1 MLVCSPVQ
9 AIPGVEHLVQ
19 ISNFLNQKNPIS
31 IYFCHCLTRKI
42 KAINQLIKLVVSSH
56 SQHKA
61 EWLFTIFKFWTWLR
75 PPWESRVLRVTPG
88 SLAVKRT
95 PHPFSSPSPQPHS
108 LPAQKTWSR
117 IMQIWQVCRVS
128 PDRTCHKSFQTGAFS
143 VPSPNSS
150 FWEKLSEQQL
160 LLPLLS

>member
-1 MLVCSPVQ
+1 MLSGAGNTGCGTSRT
-9 AIPGVEHLVQ
+9 
-19 ISNFLNQKNPIS
+19 NFQLPESKKPIS

-88 SLAVKRT
+88 SLAVNRT

-128 PDRTCHKSFQTGAFS
+128 PDRTCHKSFQTVAFS